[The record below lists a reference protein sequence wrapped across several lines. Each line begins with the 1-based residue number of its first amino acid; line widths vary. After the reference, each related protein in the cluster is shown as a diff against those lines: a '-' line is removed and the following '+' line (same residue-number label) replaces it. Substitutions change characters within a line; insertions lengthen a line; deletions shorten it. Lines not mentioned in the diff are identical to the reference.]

1 MSILHTVN
9 KSPFEKQ
16 SLSSCVAHASDGDAV
31 LMIEDAVYGAIDGT
45 VAASQLAENKNIS
58 IYALGPDLSARGLGE
73 AKIAAGVNVVDYNG
87 FVELAVEH
95 DKTQSW
101 L

>member
-16 SLSSCVAHASDGDAV
+16 TLNSCIAHALDGDAI
-31 LMIEDAVYGAIDGT
+31 LMVEDGVYGAIDGT
-45 VAASQLAENKNIS
+45 AAATQLAANKNIS
-58 IYALGPDLSARGLGE
+58 IYALGPDLNARGLGE
-73 AKIAAGVNVVDYNG
+73 AKLVSGLTIVDYNG
-87 FVELAVEH
+87 FVDLAVEH

>member
-9 KSPFEKQ
+9 KSPFQTQ
-16 SLSSCVAHASDGDAV
+16 SLSSCVAHASDGDAI
-31 LMIEDAVYGAIDGT
+31 LMIEDAVYGAVTGT
-45 VAASQLAENKNIS
+45 VAAAQLAENKKVS

-73 AKIAAGVNVVDYNG
+73 AKLADGVNIVDYDG
-87 FVELAVEH
+87 FVDLAVEH

>member
-16 SLSSCVAHASDGDAV
+16 SLSSCIAHASNGDAI
-31 LMIEDAVYGAIDGT
+31 LMIEDAVYGAISGT
-45 VAASQLAENKNIS
+45 TAAAQLAENSNIS
-58 IYALGPDLSARGLGE
+58 KYALGPDLIARGLE
-73 AKIAAGVNVVDYNG
+73 KAKLAEDIIIIDYDG
-87 FVELAVEH
+87 FVDLSVKH

>member
-16 SLSSCVAHASDGDAV
+16 SLSSCVAHALDGDAI
-31 LMIEDAVYGAIDGT
+31 LMIEDAVYGAVSGT
-45 VAASQLAENKNIS
+45 TTATLLVDNNNIT
-58 IYALGPDLSARGLGE
+58 IYALGPDLDARGLGE
-73 AKIAAGVNVVDYNG
+73 AKLAEGINIVDYDG
-87 FVELAVEH
+87 FVDLAVEH

>member
-16 SLSSCVAHASDGDAV
+16 SLSSCVAHASHGDAV
-31 LMIEDAVYGAIDGT
+31 LMIEDAVYGAVSGT
-45 VAASQLAENKNIS
+45 AAAAQLEENKNIS
-58 IYALGPDLSARGLGE
+58 IYALGPDLNARGLGE
-73 AKIAAGVNVVDYNG
+73 AKLAEGVNVVDYNG

>member
-16 SLSSCVAHASDGDAV
+16 SLSSCVAHASNGDAI
-31 LMIEDAVYGAIDGT
+31 LMIEDAVYGAVSGT
-45 VAASQLAENKNIS
+45 VAAAQLAENNNIS
-58 IYALGPDLSARGLGE
+58 IYALGPDLNARGLGE
-73 AKIAAGVNVVDYNG
+73 AKLAEGINIIDYDG
-87 FVELAVEH
+87 FVDLSVEH

>member
-1 MSILHTVN
+1 MSILHTIS
-9 KSPFEKQ
+9 KSPFQNQ
-16 SLSSCVAHASDGDAV
+16 SLSSCVAHASSGDAI
-31 LMIEDAVYGAIDGT
+31 LMIEDAVYGAVSGT
-45 VAASQLAENKNIS
+45 AAAAQLAEGENIS

-73 AKIAAGVNVVDYNG
+73 AKLAEGINIVDYDG
-87 FVELAVEH
+87 FVELAVEY

>member
-16 SLSSCVAHASDGDAV
+16 SLSSCVAHACDGDAI
-31 LMIEDAVYGAIDGT
+31 LMIEDAVYGAVAGT
-45 VAASQLAENKNIS
+45 TAAAQLAGNDNIF
-58 IYALGPDLSARGLGE
+58 IYALGPDLDARGLGE
-73 AKIAAGVNVVDYNG
+73 VKLAEGVNIIDYDG
-87 FVELAVEH
+87 FVDLAVEH
-95 DKTQSW
+95 SKTQSW

>member
-16 SLSSCVAHASDGDAV
+16 SFSSCIAHALQGDAV
-31 LMIEDAVYGAIDGT
+31 LLIEDAVYGAVSGT
-45 VAASQLAENKNIS
+45 EAAAQLDKNKNIS
-58 IYALGPDLSARGLGE
+58 IYALGPDLDARGLGG
-73 AKIAAGVNVVDYNG
+73 AKLADGVSIVDYNG
-87 FVELAVEH
+87 FVDLAIEH